1 MQLNL
6 KLASVYPIFFQFS
19 VSYGAFLAMT
29 FEASFFVVYFLTND
43 LK

>member
-6 KLASVYPIFFQFS
+6 KLASVYPIFQFS
-19 VSYGAFLAMT
+19 VSFGAFLAVT